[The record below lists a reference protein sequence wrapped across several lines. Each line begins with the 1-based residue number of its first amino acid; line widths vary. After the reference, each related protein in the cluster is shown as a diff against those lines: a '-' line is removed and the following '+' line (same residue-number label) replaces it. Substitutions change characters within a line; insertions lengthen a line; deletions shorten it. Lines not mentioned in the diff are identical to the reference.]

1 MKASVNNGKKYC
13 IMKRKNIIKPNSK
26 IYYIILLAIILSVF
40 LINSISFREGH
51 NWGGDFPQYIAQ
63 AKSLNDGTIDK
74 LLENCTFRYEK
85 SDSVLLA
92 PKLYPWGFPILL
104 APIYHLF
111 GFNIFAMKFFV
122 NLFFLFSIA
131 TIFLVLKGKINNI
144 QNILII
150 AIIAYNPYF
159 FHFKEHILSDI
170 PFLFFSLFSIFLIQQ
185 FIIKKKFLLNE
196 IFSYLL
202 IGIFMFI
209 SYSIRVN
216 GIILLPCLFLAQI
229 IEYKYSIKE
238 CSRKYLTVLKY
249 LIPYIAFSVFILII
263 GMILPKGSTYDDY
276 FALITLKGIFLNV
289 IYYAKLLSHFFSTLI
304 PKSGKIIYLI
314 TIPFVI
320 LGLSEK
326 IKKDYL
332 YFAFSIF
339 TVCIYILSPGR
350 DGLRYLFPIIPFYL
364 YFIFVGINKLN
375 FILSNKDI
383 KIDLGLMIGIPLIVI
398 FFLTISV
405 DIYKQYNMKD
415 NIMPGPHQKD
425 SIELFN
431 YISSNTNKDSIIIFN
446 KPRVMTLYT
455 NRKSAR
461 ITNFDKII
469 ESDADYIVCRQNS
482 QVDLEMQKN
491 GQRVDKIFV
500 NNTFNFYQLNTEK

>member
-1 MKASVNNGKKYC
+1 MKK
-13 IMKRKNIIKPNSK
+13 KNIINPTTKK
-26 IYYIILLAIILSVF
+26 YYIILLAIILSVF
-40 LINSISFREGH
+40 LINSISFKEGH

-63 AKSLNDGTIDK
+63 AKSINDGTIDK
-74 LLENCTFRYEK
+74 MLENSTFRYEK

-104 APIYHLF
+104 VPIYHLF
-111 GFNIFAMKFFV
+111 GFNVIAMKFFV

-131 TIFLVLKGKINNI
+131 IIYLILKGKINNI
-144 QNILII
+144 QNMLII

-185 FIIKKKFLLNE
+185 FIIKKKFWLNE
-196 IFSYLL
+196 SYCYVL

-209 SYSIRVN
+209 SYSIRIN
-216 GIILLPCLFLAQI
+216 GIVLFPCLFLAQI
-229 IEYKYSIKE
+229 LEYKYSNKDY
-238 CSRKYLTVLKY
+238 SRKYLAVFKY
-249 LIPYIAFSVFILII
+249 LIPYIAFSVLILIM
-263 GMILPKGSTYDDY
+263 GMTFPMESTYADH
-276 FALITLKGIFLNV
+276 FELITLKGIFSNV
-289 IYYAKLLSHFFSTLI
+289 IYYAKLLIHFFSTLI

-314 TIPFVI
+314 TIPFAI

-326 IKKDYL
+326 IKTDYL
-332 YFAFSIF
+332 YVAFSIF
-339 TVCIYILSPGR
+339 TVCIFILAPGR

-364 YFIFVGINKLN
+364 YFLFSGINKLN
-375 FILSNKDI
+375 FVLSVKDI
-383 KIDLGLMIGIPLIVI
+383 KIDLGLMIGIPLILL

-431 YISSNTNKDSIIIFN
+431 YISLNTTKDSILIFD

-455 NRKSAR
+455 DRKSAR
-461 ITNFDKII
+461 ITNFDKIM
-469 ESDADYIVCRQNS
+469 ESGAGYIVCRQNS
-482 QVDLEMQKN
+482 QDDLEVQKN
-491 GQRVDKIFV
+491 GQRVDKIFF
-500 NNTFNFYQLNTEK
+500 NNTFNIYQLNTKK

>member
-1 MKASVNNGKKYC
+1 MKKT
-13 IMKRKNIIKPNSK
+13 NIITPTSK

-40 LINSISFREGH
+40 LINSISFKEGH
-51 NWGGDFPQYIAQ
+51 NWGGDFPLYIAQ

-74 LLENCTFRYEK
+74 LVENSTFRYEK
-85 SDSVLLA
+85 SDSVLLS

-104 APIYHLF
+104 TPIYHLF

-131 TIFLVLKGKINNI
+131 TIFLIFKGKINNI

-185 FIIKKKFLLNE
+185 FIIKKKIWLNE
-196 IFSYLL
+196 SFCYLL

-209 SYSIRVN
+209 SYSIRIN
-216 GIILLPCLFLAQI
+216 GIILLPCLILTQI
-229 IEYKYSIKE
+229 LEYKYSITE
-238 CSRKYLTVLKY
+238 HNRKYLTVLKY
-249 LIPYIAFSVFILII
+249 SIPYIAFSVLILII
-263 GMILPKGSTYDDY
+263 GMTLPRESTYADH
-276 FALITLKGIFLNV
+276 FALVTLKGIFSNV
-289 IYYAKLLSHFFSTLI
+289 IYYAKLLGHFFSTLI

-320 LGLSEK
+320 LGLLEK

-332 YFAFSIF
+332 YIAFSIF
-339 TVCIYILSPGR
+339 TVCLYILAPGR

-364 YFIFVGINKLN
+364 YFLFSGINKIS
-375 FILSNKDI
+375 FILSNKNI
-383 KIDLGLMIGIPLIVI
+383 KIDTGLMAGIPLILL

-405 DIYKQYNMKD
+405 NIYRQYNLKD
-415 NIMPGPHQKD
+415 NIIPGPYQKD
-425 SIELFN
+425 SVELFN
-431 YISSNTNKDSIIIFN
+431 YILLNTNKDSIVIFDR
-446 KPRVMTLYT
+446 PRVITLYT

-461 ITNFDKII
+461 ITNFDKIK
-469 ESDADYIVCRQNS
+469 ESGADYVVCRKNS
-482 QVDLEMQKN
+482 QVDLEMQKFA
-491 GQRVDKIFV
+491 QRVNKIFI
-500 NNTFNFYQLNTEK
+500 NNTFNLYRLNTKKQTALAR